1 MTIEELVDTFLAIE
15 TAEGDILSCITY
27 DIGCCYEV
35 AHSCKDGCDVC
46 WRNFLVEK
54 LKEKLGNDKPY
65 GRSCT
70 NVRCGAR
77 RGIQGY

>member
-35 AHSCKDGCDVC
+35 AHFS
-46 WRNFLVEK
+46 
-54 LKEKLGNDKPY
+54 
-65 GRSCT
+65 
-70 NVRCGAR
+70 
-77 RGIQGY
+77 

>member
-35 AHSCKDGCDVC
+35 ARSCRDGCDVC

-54 LKEKLGNDKPY
+54 LKEKLGND
-65 GRSCT
+65 
-70 NVRCGAR
+70 
-77 RGIQGY
+77 

>member
-35 AHSCKDGCDVC
+35 AHSCRDGCDVC

-70 NVRCGAR
+70 NVRCGTG

>member
-70 NVRCGAR
+70 NVRCGAGR
-77 RGIQGY
+77 SV